1 MVVTED
7 GTSGVL
13 PALIGL
19 GLALA
24 VALFARVAGLDR
36 DRAFYPV
43 VLIVVAAYYVL
54 FAAIGGGK
62 ADIAAQFV
70 YFGLFTAVAVVGF
83 RKSLWFAV
91 AGLAGHGIFDIFH
104 QSVAPGPGVPPW
116 WPPFCFAYDLAAAAC
131 LALLLAIRERRSIKG
146 KPAGALGGR

>member
-1 MVVTED
+1 MVVTQD
-7 GTSGVL
+7 GLSGTMA
-13 PALIGL
+13 ALIGL
-19 GLALA
+19 ALALA
-24 VALFARVAGLDR
+24 VALFARVVGLDR

-62 ADIAAQFV
+62 VDIAAQLT
-70 YFGLFTAVAVVGF
+70 YFGLFAAVAVAGF

-104 QSVAPGPGVPPW
+104 QSFAPGPGVPSW
-116 WPPFCFAYDLAAAAC
+116 WPPFCLAYDLTAAAC
-131 LALLLAIRERRSIKG
+131 LALLLAIEGLQSGKREPA
-146 KPAGALGGR
+146 KPGRA